1 MKIKQKLTI
10 QFTFLVSMISML
22 IFIGIYLIYQSYVTN
37 RFFTRLRSKAITTAE
52 ILINVKEINANLLK
66 QINESNRDKLHME
79 KIIVLDSLNN
89 ELYRSSD
96 LLGFVL
102 TNNMIE
108 QARSENEVDFL
119 ENEYKIIALK
129 YKRGIL
135 VFAGAIDLYG
145 TDTLRNLRQVMIGL
159 FILLVLLVGFAGWFF
174 AGKAL
179 QPISEVIKE
188 VNSIYPQN
196 LDKRL
201 NVYNESDEIG
211 ALTITFNQLLNR
223 TEEAFKQQRF
233 FISNVSHELKNPLT
247 KIISQL
253 DVILLKDRTT
263 DEYKETIKS
272 VLEDVQNLTKLSK
285 TLLELSKITEENQSF
300 LFDNIRI
307 DELIWESRELLI
319 QSHPSYVINVLF
331 GENII
336 NESQLNI
343 SGNEYLIK
351 IAILNLLENGCKF
364 SDDSKVEVMLN
375 SVKDNLILIFS
386 NRSNNISNQEKNL
399 IFQPFYRSQKD
410 SKKEGY
416 GVGLSLV
423 ERIIRLHRGTV
434 ELLTNEQKIVSFQV
448 KIPLVK

>member
-22 IFIGIYLIYQSYVTN
+22 IFIGIYFIYQSYVVN

-52 ILINVKEINANLLK
+52 ILTNVKQINADLLK

-79 KIIVLDSLNN
+79 KIVVLDSLNN

-119 ENEYKIIALK
+119 ENEYKIISIK
-129 YKRGIL
+129 YKKGIL

-145 TDTLRNLRQVMIGL
+145 NDTLKNLRQVMIGL

-179 QPISEVIKE
+179 QPISEVIEE

-253 DVILLKDRTT
+253 DVILLKNRTIE
-263 DEYKETIKS
+263 EYKETIKS
-272 VLEDVQNLTKLSK
+272 VLEDVQNLSKLSK

-300 LFDNIRI
+300 LFYDVRI
-307 DELIWESRELLI
+307 DEIIWESRELLI
-319 QSHPSYVINVLF
+319 QSHPNYVINVIF
-331 GENII
+331 GENIL
-336 NESQLNI
+336 NETHLNV

-351 IAILNLLENGCKF
+351 IAILNLMENGCKF
-364 SDDSKVEVMLN
+364 SDDSKVDVTLN
-375 SVKDNLILIFS
+375 SFDNNLLLNFT
-386 NRSNNISNQEKNL
+386 NRSNSISNQEKNL

-423 ERIIRLHRGTV
+423 DRIIRLHRGSV
-434 ELLTNEQKIVSFQV
+434 ELVSVENEMASFLI
-448 KIPLVK
+448 KIPLIK

>member
-10 QFTFLVSMISML
+10 QFTFLVSMISMF
-22 IFIGIYLIYQSYVTN
+22 IFIGIYFIYQSYVSN

-52 ILINVKEINANLLK
+52 ILTNVKQINADLLK

-79 KIIVLDSLNN
+79 KIIVLDSLNT
-89 ELYRSSD
+89 ELYRSND

-119 ENEYKIIALK
+119 ENEYKIIAIK
-129 YKRGIL
+129 YRKGIL

-145 TDTLRNLRQVMIGL
+145 NDTLRNLRQVMMGL

-196 LDKRL
+196 LNKRL

-253 DVILLKDRTT
+253 DVILLKNRTT
-263 DEYKETIKS
+263 EEYKETIKS
-272 VLEDVQNLTKLSK
+272 VLEDVQNLSKLSK

-300 LFDNIRI
+300 LFNDVRI
-307 DELIWESRELLI
+307 DEIIWESRELLI
-319 QSHPSYVINVLF
+319 QSHPYYIINVIF
-331 GENII
+331 GENIL
-336 NESQLNI
+336 NESQLNV

-351 IAILNLLENGCKF
+351 IAILNLMENGCKF
-364 SDDSKVEVMLN
+364 SDDSKVEVTLN
-375 SVKDNLILIFS
+375 SFENNLLLNFT
-386 NRSNNISNQEKNL
+386 NRSNSISNQEKNL

-423 ERIIRLHRGTV
+423 DRIIRLHRGSV
-434 ELLTNEQKIVSFQV
+434 ELASAENEMASFLI
-448 KIPLVK
+448 KIPLIK